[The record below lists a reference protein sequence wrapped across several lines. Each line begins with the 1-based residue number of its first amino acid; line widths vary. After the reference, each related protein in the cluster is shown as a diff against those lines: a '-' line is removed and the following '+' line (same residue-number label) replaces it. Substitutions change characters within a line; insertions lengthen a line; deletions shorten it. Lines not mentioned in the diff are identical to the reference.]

1 MLVMIVC
8 ERHKRDSFLMFAGAY
23 IIRQGYALSIENR
36 PLRVFILT
44 YGCNRLPLNG
54 RLPLFTGRGKASEA
68 GRCGIDA
75 EI

>member
-1 MLVMIVC
+1 
-8 ERHKRDSFLMFAGAY
+8 
-23 IIRQGYALSIENR
+23 LSIENR